1 MAIGKIVQT
10 EVCKDGWY
18 GIDLD
23 ETLAF
28 YTGPSG
34 NTKIG
39 PIILDIM
46 VIAKRWLH
54 EKKDVRLFTARAG
67 FPDEIS
73 KIEAYLL
80 EHDLQ
85 DMKITNVK
93 DHGMVILLDD
103 KAREVVGNTGI
114 IIGGL
119 RDTIIWRH

>member
-1 MAIGKIVQT
+1 MLGKIVET

-28 YTGPSG
+28 YTGTSG

-39 PIILDIM
+39 PAILEIM
-46 VIAKRWLH
+46 VIAKRWLS
-54 EKKDVRLFTARAG
+54 EGKDVRLFTARCG
-67 FPDEIS
+67 FPGAVAE
-73 KIEAYLL
+73 IEAWLL

-85 DMKITNVK
+85 DMKICNVK
-93 DHGMVILLDD
+93 DHGLILLLDD
-103 KAREVVGNTGI
+103 RAREVVGNTGI

-119 RDTIIWRH
+119 RDEIIWHS

>member
-1 MAIGKIVQT
+1 MRGKIVET
-10 EVCKDGWY
+10 EVCKEGWY

-23 ETLAF
+23 ETLA
-28 YTGPSG
+28 YYVGPSG

-39 PIILDIM
+39 SAILEIM
-46 VIAKRWLH
+46 VIAKRWLS
-54 EKKDVRLFTARAG
+54 EGKDVRLFTARAG
-67 FPDEIS
+67 FPDAVAEIES
-73 KIEAYLL
+73 WLL

-119 RDTIIWRH
+119 RDEVVWRY

>member
-1 MAIGKIVQT
+1 MALGKIVKT
-10 EVCKDGWY
+10 EANKVGWF

-39 PIILDIM
+39 PAILEIM
-46 VIAKRWLH
+46 VIAKRWLS
-54 EKKDVRLFTARAG
+54 EGKDVRLFTARAG
-67 FPDEIS
+67 FLDEIA
-73 KIEAYLL
+73 KIEAWLE

-103 KAREVVGNTGI
+103 KAREVAGNTGI
-114 IIGGL
+114 ILGGL
-119 RDTIIWRH
+119 RDEVIWRH